1 MCQLGFS
8 LRKHVCCTASTQP
21 YLIADSKAEINT
33 HTLRTRLIVAI
44 IANSDAW
51 RSRLIQFWVQMLFI
65 SMALSGAIAF
75 PTTADTVAPENF
87 DVQLDEHQDAGIGM
101 VSQSHNQ
108 PQSTTGEVEVDE
120 SASEFIE
127 QTDQL
132 RSGSAMLAQVCYAFC
147 FLLSVYAAA
156 SRQVPSSSQYCCGPG

>member
-1 MCQLGFS
+1 MRPIG
-8 LRKHVCCTASTQP
+8 LRPHRHVCCSASTQS

-147 FLLSVYAAA
+147 FLLSTFCVRCCFA
-156 SRQVPSSSQYCCGPG
+156 PSS